1 MVTVREQHPWL
12 KSLKAAY
19 VPGHSSEL
27 LDTVMDDLSQEFLRQ
42 GHEFHAS
49 PTDDT
54 DVIFTTA
61 RFNESIPWRR
71 ALFFTGRRKFN
82 LPRNPTIFTIVG
94 MTPGEYERELSRITR
109 ALEKSPVDPEDLH
122 FDGMA
127 PEAPQVLIEQGL
139 RGGALLAL
147 QRQMQAQ
154 TKCIRILV
162 AVGEDTVEWAHLF
175 DLVGAF
181 PRIERSGP
189 VDFYQD
195 IVARMTTVMS
205 TFEITDHHVVGDDI
219 AKADWDSLS
228 TPAELIAAAPELGR
242 RNFFTQMLV
251 IADLVSVPAVSEG
264 VANQYSEGCFAT
276 WEPRLHGLVTTI
288 TGSARPVE
296 KDEIGEDDLAIIVG
310 VRPDGFGALVKHVKG
325 KANDPPSSE
334 AVELM
339 DMDSVLPSIN
349 LPSEWGIGD
358 PVPVVRSKLHGHR
371 RIKAAFARSEALNN
385 PDDPRN
391 IIFTMLPGH
400 GVVIAEKWVQEKAPL
415 QLIWE
420 AMDDGTIE
428 VSNLIPQGY
437 LRYEHSVNGRM
448 DIRENE
454 SS

>member
-1 MVTVREQHPWL
+1 
-12 KSLKAAY
+12 
-19 VPGHSSEL
+19 
-27 LDTVMDDLSQEFLRQ
+27 
-42 GHEFHAS
+42 
-49 PTDDT
+49 
-54 DVIFTTA
+54 
-61 RFNESIPWRR
+61 
-71 ALFFTGRRKFN
+71 
-82 LPRNPTIFTIVG
+82 
-94 MTPGEYERELSRITR
+94 
-109 ALEKSPVDPEDLH
+109 
-122 FDGMA
+122 
-127 PEAPQVLIEQGL
+127 
-139 RGGALLAL
+139 
-147 QRQMQAQ
+147 
-154 TKCIRILV
+154 
-162 AVGEDTVEWAHLF
+162 
-175 DLVGAF
+175 
-181 PRIERSGP
+181 
-189 VDFYQD
+189 
-195 IVARMTTVMS
+195 
-205 TFEITDHHVVGDDI
+205 
-219 AKADWDSLS
+219 
-228 TPAELIAAAPELGR
+228 
-242 RNFFTQMLV
+242 MLV

-264 VANQYSEGCFAT
+264 VANQYSEGCFGT
-276 WEPRLHGLVTTI
+276 WEPRLDGLVTTI

-310 VRPDGFGALVKHVKG
+310 VRPDGFGALVKHVEG

-371 RIKAAFARSEALNN
+371 SIASFDSSKVEHVRLDAPYYHYPVSCATQAQAIGIKAAFARSEALNN